1 MKGAYQSGNDFVM
14 FIQAED
20 TEFVQMTNSGDW
32 VVSDN
37 AGALGGKTLEC
48 KKKASGITG
57 REAGAML
64 DEIVISSYSIAQYDP
79 NFYEGNT
86 NTISVCKFCGTDVHH
101 YVADPFAKLGKSAE
115 EYFTTVLHTDATAWK
130 TDLEITFDEEGPGK
144 NDGDNGNNNN
154 GSKPSGSD
162 KTPERARSRLLPR
175 RPIQRL
181 RPRRGRRRDAN
192 LLLKPAEL
200 FFSACWEPPQPWRRA
215 HVGVRPDVAGNK
227 NISKESKRRLHEIMQ
242 APAETPYV

>member
-115 EYFTTVLHTDATAWK
+115 EYFTAVLHTDATAWK

-154 GSKPSGSD
+154 NNNGSKPSGSD
-162 KTPERARSRLLPR
+162 KTPADTGES
-175 RPIQRL
+175 Q
-181 RPRRGRRRDAN
+181 
-192 LLLKPAEL
+192 KPSASKMTDTEAQTSEGGEEGMQI
-200 FFSACWEPPQPWRRA
+200 FS
-215 HVGVRPDVAGNK
+215 
-227 NISKESKRRLHEIMQ
+227 
-242 APAETPYV
+242 